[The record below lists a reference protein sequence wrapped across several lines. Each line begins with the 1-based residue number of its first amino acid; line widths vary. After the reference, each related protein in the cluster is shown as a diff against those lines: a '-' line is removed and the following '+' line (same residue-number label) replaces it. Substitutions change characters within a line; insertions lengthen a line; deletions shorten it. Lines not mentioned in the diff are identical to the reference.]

1 MPILAL
7 RLLLGADLGRAALR
21 LLLLIAAGGLL
32 LAALATQAVV
42 SAALMALVGVV
53 PVPGGPG
60 DGLSPPPAVQ
70 AALAAHFAEAERL
83 TDVPA
88 SLLMAVARV
97 ESNFNP
103 RAVGPLIERFA
114 ATEDARALGMMQF
127 LPSTYRA
134 LAPRV
139 DALTG
144 VRLGMDGLWQPRHAI
159 VAAALYLKDHGAPG
173 DVRHALYRYNN
184 DWEYVD
190 RVTALA
196 ARYAAAA
203 PADGVAARAL
213 ALARTQ
219 LGVPY
224 RWGGGAPGRGF
235 DCSGLT
241 QWAFAEAG
249 HRLPRTAQQQF
260 VATQRVSR
268 AELRPGDLVFFAGDP
283 AQPDQWVTHV
293 GVYAGG
299 GRMVDAPAPGAV
311 VREEPVWWSSFVG
324 GGRVVAPAPRLP
336 RPPPA

>member
-21 LLLLIAAGGLL
+21 LLLVSAAGGLL

-42 SAALMALVGVV
+42 STALATLIGVV
-53 PVPGGPG
+53 PAPGLPGGAHG
-60 DGLSPPPAVQ
+60 PPPAVP

-83 TDVPA
+83 TDVSA
-88 SLLMAVARV
+88 SLLMAVAHV
-97 ESNFNP
+97 ESRFNP

-114 ATEDARALGMMQF
+114 ATEDAHALGMMQF
-127 LPSTYRA
+127 LPSTYRG

-144 VRLGMDGLWQPRHAI
+144 VRRGMVGLWQPRHAI
-159 VAAALYLKDHGAPG
+159 LAAALYLQDHGAPG
-173 DVRHALYRYNN
+173 DVRRALYRYNN
-184 DWEYVD
+184 DGDYVD
-190 RVTALA
+190 RVLALA
-196 ARYAAAA
+196 ARYAAAV

-224 RWGGGAPGRGF
+224 RWGGGEPGRGF

-260 VATQRVSR
+260 FATQRVGR
-268 AELRPGDLVFFAGDP
+268 ADLRPGDLVFFAGDP
-283 AQPDQWVTHV
+283 AQPDQWITHV

-311 VREEPVWWSSFVG
+311 VREEPVWWASFVG
-324 GGRVVAPAPRLP
+324 GGRVVAAPASH
-336 RPPPA
+336 PPIS